1 MPSGQHLRGHQLR
14 GKTALLL
21 FLMVVFGSL
30 GDTLMGKGMRT
41 VGPPVAWS
49 AGPVLS
55 FLAHAAA
62 SPAVWFGFACLLLF
76 FLSYMLVL
84 TWADFSYVLP
94 ASAAAYAVVPLLGHF
109 FLGEEVSVVRWAG
122 VALIT
127 LGVGLVGNTPPRT
140 TVAEPAVEAL
150 PAAAPASASVKEAL
164 NE

>member
-1 MPSGQHLRGHQLR
+1 MASGQQLRGQHLRA
-14 GKTALLL
+14 KTAVLL
-21 FLMVVFGSL
+21 FLMVVFGSS

-41 VGPPVAWS
+41 VGPPAAWS
-49 AGPVLS
+49 LAPVLA
-55 FLAHAAA
+55 FLSQAVS
-62 SPAVWFGFACLLLF
+62 SPAVWMGFACLLLF

-109 FLGEEVSVVRWAG
+109 ILGEQVSPVRWAG

-140 TVAEPAVEAL
+140 TVAEPPAEV
-150 PAAAPASASVKEAL
+150 PVAAAAASVKRAL
-164 NE
+164 HE